1 MIKIVVSLR
10 GNRCVSFEHCV
21 SKATCIEDD
30 ETGSALRSETIPRRV
45 RDQQFAYSYHS
56 MRLHDDFTIHDPPFI
71 NNFAN
76 KHKRSIP
83 TLYP

>member
-1 MIKIVVSLR
+1 M
-10 GNRCVSFEHCV
+10 CEFCEHCV

-45 RDQQFAYSYHS
+45 RDQHFAYSYQS
-56 MRLHDDFTIHDPPFI
+56 MCRHDDFTMHDPPTI

-83 TLYP
+83 IAYTYHIASVAP